1 MGNSRGGGN
10 LEEQQSDGAGTTR
23 TRWTEQ
29 EEDAGWQ
36 AGGLAGQAHAGR
48 AGTWQAGS
56 LWCSGGGG
64 GGAPGTGKLGG
75 LAGLAG
81 TGPQ

>member
-10 LEEQQSDGAGTTR
+10 LEQQPDGAGTTR

-36 AGGLAGQAHAGR
+36 AGRAGARGQGRHLAGRFTVVVVHLGL
-48 AGTWQAGS
+48 GS
-56 LWCSGGGG
+56 
-64 GGAPGTGKLGG
+64 
-75 LAGLAG
+75 
-81 TGPQ
+81 